1 MNNYFFKV
9 ADRVTYIILHIQ
21 KGPSMFFYQRCKFL
35 QRLRK

>member
-21 KGPSMFFYQRCKFL
+21 KGPLMFFLSEVQIPSET
-35 QRLRK
+35 